1 MERDKERSVSAGT
14 SDAGLRLRMR
24 SEERRIASQHERL
37 DDLVGAVYKRIEEVD
52 ARAALDDFRLFVTAL
67 EAHMAVE
74 EEIYFPALHGL
85 RPDVGAEL
93 TDLVAEHG
101 SLREASEEIR
111 ELLEADEAESAQDAL
126 DRLVSRVSSHEL
138 AEEEL
143 IARITEGPT
152 SGLGRSSLD

>member
-1 MERDKERSVSAGT
+1 
-14 SDAGLRLRMR
+14 MR
-24 SEERRIASQHERL
+24 AEERRIASQHERL
-37 DDLVGAVYKRIEEVD
+37 DDLVGAVYKRIEGVG
-52 ARAALDDFRLFVTAL
+52 ANAALDDFELFLTAL
-67 EAHMAVE
+67 EAHMSVE

-85 RPDVGAEL
+85 RADAGPEL

-111 ELLEADEAESAQDAL
+111 ELLEADEAEPARAAL
-126 DRLVSRVSSHEL
+126 DRLASRVSSHEL

-152 SGLGRSSLD
+152 SGLGRSSLE

>member
-1 MERDKERSVSAGT
+1 
-14 SDAGLRLRMR
+14 MR

-37 DDLVGAVYKRIEEVD
+37 DDLVGAVYKRIEGGGG
-52 ARAALDDFRLFVTAL
+52 ASAALDDFRLFVTAL

-85 RPDVGAEL
+85 RADVGPEL

-101 SLREASEEIR
+101 ALREASEEIR
-111 ELLEADEAESAQDAL
+111 ALLEADEAEPACAAL

-143 IARITEGPT
+143 IARITEGPNA
-152 SGLGRSSLD
+152 GLGRSSLE